1 MNTLEYIYTLSGLL
15 DSKSVSILKFT
26 DVTTSGTTGVN
37 ITGTSASIKE
47 IPYVYDKYKLDQT
60 IL

>member
-1 MNTLEYIYTLSGLL
+1 MNTLEYIYTLNGLL

-47 IPYVYDKYKLDQT
+47 IPYVYDKYKLDKI

>member
-1 MNTLEYIYTLSGLL
+1 MNTLEYIYTLNGLL

-37 ITGTSASIKE
+37 TTGTSASIKE
-47 IPYVYDKYKLDQT
+47 IPYVYDKYKLDQ
-60 IL
+60 IFL

>member
-1 MNTLEYIYTLSGLL
+1 MNTLEYIYTLNGLL

>member
-1 MNTLEYIYTLSGLL
+1 MNILEYIYTLSGLL

-26 DVTTSGTTGVN
+26 DVTTSGTTSVN
-37 ITGTSASIKE
+37 TTGTFASIKE
-47 IPYVYDKYKLDQT
+47 IPYVYDKYKLDQI

>member
-1 MNTLEYIYTLSGLL
+1 MNTLEYIYTLNGLL

-37 ITGTSASIKE
+37 TTGTSLSIKE
-47 IPYVYDKYKLDQT
+47 IPYVYDKYKLDQI